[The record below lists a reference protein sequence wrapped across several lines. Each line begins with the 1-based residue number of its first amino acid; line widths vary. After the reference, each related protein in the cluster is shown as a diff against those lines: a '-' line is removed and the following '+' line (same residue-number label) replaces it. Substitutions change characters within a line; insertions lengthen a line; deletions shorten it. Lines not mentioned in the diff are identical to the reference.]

1 MPTRRFAGS
10 GAGLVLLVLLQGCPP
25 DPCEG
30 VDCSDNGECVEQ
42 DGEASCDCDPG
53 YLAQGT
59 SCVAEDP
66 CAGID
71 CSGHGL
77 CVELDGEA
85 SCDCDLLYHA
95 EDLECLLDP
104 LPGLACEGGWVTGHL
119 PEPAEANDGER
130 LTLPPPLRLRAR
142 TVAAGSPSACPPESP
157 TVGTLWVV
165 HLPPGSAISDLT
177 AAGAVPLESM
187 GHGYRLVWLP
197 PGPRSPALCDLPG
210 FRAVTPLGAADRIDD
225 RLSRAAEDETV
236 WVAWFR
242 VEDRGE
248 GPAVHRTDL
257 PPMSAAWARALA
269 RDPTTFLVQEVS
281 GELVPLNDVARRS
294 VRTEEVQ
301 AADLGDDPPD
311 YGGPVGRGIRI
322 GIVDTG
328 VDPDHPDLHLL
339 GEGGTDLG
347 TRVIGDEPY
356 QGDGHGTMVAGAAAA
371 NGWGSEGVSIEDQVG
386 EAYLWR
392 GHAPGVAQVA
402 SVWMSA
408 SPWSE
413 VFLTHDAFVSNHS
426 YTMSQGEYSVAIA
439 HGDTIIREGAAV
451 DDTVRPPRVSV
462 FAAAN
467 NGTHG
472 NNGIEMRG
480 YHSIFTPGKNGLC
493 VGGSHANDDTYSM
506 GASAGPT
513 LDGRIKPDLIAPGFK
528 QYRPLDGVP
537 LAIDEIR
544 LVAREGSGAED
555 RVWSFD
561 DDGDAEGW
569 SLGSAL
575 EDAEVTGGALSAVAV
590 GADDQ
595 EQETLVFDFSAEDG
609 LPIAADDFEQLQVT
623 LRLAVEGDPDEHRWP
638 WFWVV
643 GWDGSDDGSDG
654 NLYPDYDPALMDED
668 WHTHA
673 VSLADSG
680 AWSGDISRL
689 RIWPTSYDYRIITT
703 DIGGGY
709 GRSGGTSLAAPVVT
723 GLVAM
728 IMEALESSH
737 GVDIENDPPRPS
749 LFKALLVHTARD
761 RVHPT
766 PYRRDPPNPDTG
778 ISTLYHEGPDFASGY
793 GLLDAW
799 AALTLVEADTP
810 SAAKWREEDL
820 DHGEEHLFA
829 IPVVDGL
836 DAGPLVVT
844 LAWDDVAGSSQLAL
858 TESVLVNDLD
868 AVLVAPDGGAHGP
881 WVLDPLPF
889 DEEDPWDGIEPIAP
903 EDVVPARRCV
913 GDEPWDP
920 DLAKECEDHRN
931 NVEQI
936 VVDQPVEGWYLLRI
950 RGHEVPDGPQ
960 PYSVVVS
967 RACG

>member
-1 MPTRRFAGS
+1 MPTVRFG
-10 GAGLVLLVLLQGCPP
+10 GPGVGLVLLVLLQGCPR

-30 VDCSDNGECVEQ
+30 VDCSGNGECVELS
-42 DGEASCDCDPG
+42 GEASCDCDPG
-53 YLAQGT
+53 YAARGT
-59 SCVAEDP
+59 SCIAEDL
-66 CAGID
+66 CAGVD
-71 CSGHGL
+71 CSGHGQ
-77 CVELDGEA
+77 CVDLDGEA

-104 LPGLACEGGWVTGHL
+104 LPGLTCEGGWVTSHL
-119 PEPAEANDGER
+119 GEPVEASEVVQR
-130 LTLPPPLRLRAR
+130 AATPALRLRAR
-142 TVAAGSPSACPPESP
+142 TVAPDTPSACPLDPPADGE
-157 TVGTLWVV
+157 LWVV
-165 HLPPGSAISDLT
+165 HLPPGPSGPDL
-177 AAGAVPLESM
+177 ASAGAVPLEAM
-187 GHGYRLVWLP
+187 GHGYRLIWLP
-197 PGPRSPALCDLPG
+197 PGTGGAALCDLPG
-210 FRAVTPLGAADRIDD
+210 FRAVTPLEVPDRIDD
-225 RLSRAAEDETV
+225 RLSRAAADEIV
-236 WVAWFR
+236 IVAWFR

-248 GPAVHRTDL
+248 GLEVQRTDL
-257 PPMSAAWARALA
+257 PPMPAAEARALA

-301 AADLGDDPPD
+301 AVDLGDDPPD

-328 VDPDHPDLHLL
+328 VDADHQDLHLL

-347 TRVIGDEPY
+347 TRVVGDEPY

-386 EAYLWR
+386 EAYRWR

-472 NNGIEMRG
+472 NNGIDMRG

-537 LAIDEIR
+537 LSIDEIR

-555 RVWSFD
+555 RVWNFEA
-561 DDGDAEGW
+561 DGEVEGW
-569 SLGSAL
+569 DPGPAL
-575 EDAEVTGGALSAVAV
+575 EDVEVAAGVLSAVAV

-595 EQETLVFDFSAEDG
+595 EHETLVFDFAAVDG
-609 LPIAADDFEQLQVT
+609 EPIAAEDYADLEVT
-623 LRLAVEGDPDEHRWP
+623 LRLDVAGEPEEHRWP

-643 GWDGSDDGSDG
+643 SWDGSDDGWDG
-654 NLYPDYDPALMDED
+654 NLYPNYDPAMMDDD

-680 AWSGDISRL
+680 AWSGEIARL
-689 RIWPTSYDYRIITT
+689 RVWPTSYDYRIITT

-723 GLVAM
+723 GVVAM
-728 IMEALESSH
+728 MMEALESSH
-737 GVDIENDPPRPS
+737 GTDIQNDPPRPS

-761 RVHPT
+761 RIHPT

-799 AALTLVEADTP
+799 AALTLVEADIP
-810 SAAKWREEDL
+810 SAAKWREEEL

-858 TESVLVNDLD
+858 TEPVLVNDLD

-881 WVLDPLPF
+881 WILDPLPF
-889 DEEDPWDGIEPIAP
+889 DDGDPWDGIEPIAP
-903 EDVVPARRCV
+903 EDVVPARRCA
-913 GDEPWDP
+913 GDEPWGP
-920 DLAKECEDHRN
+920 DLAEECEDHRN

-960 PYSVVVS
+960 PYSVVV
-967 RACG
+967 AQGCG